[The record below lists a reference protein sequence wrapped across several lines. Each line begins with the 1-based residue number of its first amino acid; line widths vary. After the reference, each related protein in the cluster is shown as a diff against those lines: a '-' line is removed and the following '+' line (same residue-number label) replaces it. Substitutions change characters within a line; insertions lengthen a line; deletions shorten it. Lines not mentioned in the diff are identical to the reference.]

1 MNHILY
7 LIWRFK
13 MCVAQKSIQFFQ
25 SNEEFFKNSSIFV
38 SLKKCNKRFG
48 LTSLFN
54 ASTTSKGPYNHYLN
68 IKFKKLVAKNHIFE
82 STHSALSQHKLKFKR
97 KMWSQIEDM
106 AFEQLTK
113 QLTVNISQIKRIVF
127 FAYTLVPMVAT

>member
-1 MNHILY
+1 MTTKLSSQNFIVNLY
-7 LIWRFK
+7 TN
-13 MCVAQKSIQFFQ
+13 VD
-25 SNEEFFKNSSIFV
+25 IFY
-38 SLKKCNKRFG
+38 FY
-48 LTSLFN
+48 F
-54 ASTTSKGPYNHYLN
+54 YLN